1 MTKVIECRK
10 AKLAANCDQVFRA
23 ETAEEAVRLA
33 AEHAKKDHG
42 LEPIFELFE
51 LFWVIMRDE

>member
-10 AKLAANCDQVFRA
+10 ANLAASCDQVIRA
-23 ETAEEAVRLA
+23 ETAEEAIRLA

-42 LEPIFELFE
+42 LEPILDLLE